1 MRRAGHLALHAHT
14 PLVVS
19 ARTTP
24 PPCCRGWHWSNGLEV
39 QRHLRLK
46 IQYAAGFIPGVQV
59 DVIVLQIKNLNPDR
73 TKAALPEDCD

>member
-1 MRRAGHLALHAHT
+1 MMRRAGHLAHT

-19 ARTTP
+19 ACT